1 MNKEGFNFVSAADQ
15 VYQSLREDIL
25 SGKLPPNERMT
36 EMMIADALGVSRT
49 PVREA
54 VKRLTV
60 EGFVSRIPGEGLRV
74 VALGPNEIEQ
84 IFDIRLML
92 ETYAVRRAALHATD
106 AQMAELHELADT
118 AHARTPPRSNA
129 DLQYLSDCNARF
141 HKLIMEAA
149 CSPRITTMLG
159 SAIDVGLVLR
169 TYRMYSEREL
179 VRSSRHHQEIADAIA
194 ARAPDWAASVMTSH
208 LHATRSVA
216 MGAGERGR
224 TP

>member
-1 MNKEGFNFVSAADQ
+1 MNKESCNFGSAADQ
-15 VYQSLREDIL
+15 VYHSLREDIL
-25 SGKLPPNERMT
+25 SGKLLPNERMT
-36 EMMIADALGVSRT
+36 EMMIADALSVSRT

-54 VKRLTV
+54 VKRLIM
-60 EGFVSRIPGEGLRV
+60 EGFVSRVPGEGLRV
-74 VALGPNEIEQ
+74 VGLGPDDIEQ
-84 IFDIRLML
+84 IFQIRLML
-92 ETYAVRRAALHATD
+92 ETYAVRRAAMHATEI
-106 AQMAELHELADT
+106 QIAELHELADT
-118 AHARTPPRSNA
+118 AHARTPPKSNA

-149 CSPRITTMLG
+149 CSPRITTMLT

-169 TYRMYSEREL
+169 TYHMYSDREL

-208 LHATRSVA
+208 LHAALAVA

>member
-1 MNKEGFNFVSAADQ
+1 VNKESSSFVSAADQ
-15 VYQSLREDIL
+15 VYHSLREEIL
-25 SGKLPPNERMT
+25 CGKLVPNERMT
-36 EMMIADALGVSRT
+36 EIVIADALGVSRT

-54 VKRLTV
+54 VKRLTM
-60 EGFVSRIPGEGLRV
+60 EGFVSRLPGEGLRV
-74 VALGPNEIEQ
+74 VGLGPNEIEQ

-92 ETYAVRRAALHATD
+92 ETYAVRRAAIHATD
-106 AQMAELHELADT
+106 AQVAELHDLADT
-118 AHARTPPRSNA
+118 AHARTPPRSDA

-149 CSPRITTMLG
+149 CSPRITTMLS

-208 LHATRSVA
+208 LQAARAVA

-224 TP
+224 MP